1 MFMTLLAS
9 TAIVLSLGLFAP
21 ESEANGECTEGT
33 LGAILGSFGP
43 GFDTDQNDFDIVRE
57 ALTLF
62 PGLVAAA
69 CDETEELTVFLP
81 TDKAFRILVED
92 LGFGS
97 IKDEEALFNA
107 IAGLLGAEGVL
118 DVLTFHIAP
127 AVYTSDIV
135 LGAGDG
141 FEVETLNP
149 DNDIVLRFKGK
160 GAQIRLQDGE
170 PSLRNP
176 IVRIVDIEAVNGVA
190 HVIDRVLVPEGLLD

>member
-1 MFMTLLAS
+1 M
-9 TAIVLSLGLFAP
+9 
-21 ESEANGECTEGT
+21 
-33 LGAILGSFGP
+33 
-43 GFDTDQNDFDIVRE
+43 
-57 ALTLF
+57 
-62 PGLVAAA
+62 
-69 CDETEELTVFLP
+69 
-81 TDKAFRILVED
+81 
-92 LGFGS
+92 
-97 IKDEEALFNA
+97 
-107 IAGLLGAEGVL
+107 
-118 DVLTFHIAP
+118 LTFHIAP

-149 DNDIVLRFKGK
+149 DNDIVPRFKGK